1 MSSVLSYREH
11 VHEGSHRQCFTMFT
25 WSTPPQQPHSR
36 WLCSCHGGGH
46 SPRVWGPGDWHCY
59 TWRGEK
65 TWRCQAPFHSMAKEV
80 YQVSRR
86 GAKDNKSTP
95 LRWWWWRWR
104 WWWWWWWW
112 RFTYTSVT
120 SADAAPQSTTS
131 GGWSAAA
138 PQSSSGGW
146 SDAAPQSTS
155 GKEAE
160 AVLDY

>member
-1 MSSVLSYREH
+1 
-11 VHEGSHRQCFTMFT
+11 
-25 WSTPPQQPHSR
+25 
-36 WLCSCHGGGH
+36 
-46 SPRVWGPGDWHCY
+46 
-59 TWRGEK
+59 
-65 TWRCQAPFHSMAKEV
+65 MAKEV

-131 GGWSAAA
+131 GG
-138 PQSSSGGW
+138 
-146 SDAAPQSTS
+146 
-155 GKEAE
+155 
-160 AVLDY
+160 